1 MAGVDISLVAAS
13 NADFDALIAG
23 GAPDGFLP
31 APGGIEAP
39 AVLTMLQGLANAI
52 RVAFD
57 PAAWMIM
64 RGDEVCGLCSLLHAP
79 DADGRIAI
87 GYGVAERYR
96 GQGICSAAIKELA
109 NWAKGDPRIKS
120 ILAETST
127 TNLPSQCVLSNNGF
141 VQTGT
146 RIDDEDG
153 ALLCW
158 SLSVN

>member
-1 MAGVDISLVAAS
+1 VTGVDIRLVTAS
-13 NADFDALIAG
+13 DSDFDALIAG
-23 GAPDGFLP
+23 AAPDGFLL
-31 APGGIEAP
+31 APGGIEAS
-39 AVLTMLQGLANAI
+39 AVLTMLQGLANAN

-57 PAAWMIM
+57 PAAWMIL

-79 DADGRIAI
+79 DADGRISI
-87 GYGVAERYR
+87 GYGVAEQYR

-109 NWAKGDPRIKS
+109 NWAKGHPAITA

-127 TNLPSQCVLSNNGF
+127 TNLPSQSVLSNNGF